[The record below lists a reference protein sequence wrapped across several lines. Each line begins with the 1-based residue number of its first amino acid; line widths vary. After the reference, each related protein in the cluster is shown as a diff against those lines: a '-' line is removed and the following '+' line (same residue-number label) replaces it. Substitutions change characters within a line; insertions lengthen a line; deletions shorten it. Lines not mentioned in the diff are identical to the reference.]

1 MSYLTFSQNSELSKN
16 LEDSFKD
23 YSLAV
28 VNENIESEL
37 ELMHPSLFKNSSI
50 EKISAEYN
58 KDYLKKD
65 TTQIE
70 KTKNI
75 SVIIKAISK
84 PIKKRGFEYR
94 VIDYVIV
101 KNITFGKEYF
111 ESLERQAS
119 ASETEKKN
127 WICNNHSIRDYSV
140 QSLSFD
146 KQTRIGTYSYHKR
159 ILAIHNLNSEKWQFI
174 SDKWWNFQALP
185 KSKNNIGWNIPSYY
199 KKKHISSI
207 NCYIPKKI
215 IKKMRK
221 KTGYNN
227 VYNQLL
233 GLCVLGKS

>member
-1 MSYLTFSQNSELSKN
+1 MTYLTFSQNTELSEN
-16 LEDSFKD
+16 LENSFKN
-23 YSLAV
+23 YSLAII
-28 VNENIESEL
+28 NEDLESEL
-37 ELMHPSLFKNSSI
+37 ELMHSSLFENSSI
-50 EKISAEYN
+50 EKISAEYYQDN
-58 KDYLKKD
+58 LKKD
-65 TTQIE
+65 TTQIV
-70 KTKNI
+70 KTENI

-84 PIKKRGFEYR
+84 PTKKRGFEYR

-127 WICNNHSIRDYSV
+127 WICNNHSIRDYSI

-146 KQTRIGTYSYHKR
+146 KETRIGTYSYHKR

-174 SDKWWNFQALP
+174 SDKWWDFQALP
-185 KSKNNIGWNIPSYY
+185 KSKNNTGWNILSYY

-207 NCYIPKKI
+207 NSFIPKKI

-227 VYNQLL
+227 VYN
-233 GLCVLGKS
+233 